1 MKKSLL
7 RYEIR
12 RPGVIELCPECPQGL
27 LSGRNSPRSQITL
40 LVVYE
45 GVYSVIREVVRFVKK
60 KKKNPRR
67 RAMQELQIG
76 KDDYCLR
83 KHNKIE

>member
-27 LSGRNSPRSQITL
+27 LSGRNSPQSQITL

-45 GVYSVIREVVRFVKK
+45 GVYSVIREVVTFVKK
-60 KKKNPRR
+60 KKTQGEELCKNCKL
-67 RAMQELQIG
+67 AKMTIV
-76 KDDYCLR
+76 
-83 KHNKIE
+83 

>member
-1 MKKSLL
+1 MKKILL

-27 LSGRNSPRSQITL
+27 LSGRNSPQSQITL

-45 GVYSVIREVVRFVKK
+45 GVYSVIREVVTFVKK
-60 KKKNPRR
+60 KKPKEKSYARTANWQR
-67 RAMQELQIG
+67 
-76 KDDYCLR
+76 
-83 KHNKIE
+83 

>member
-45 GVYSVIREVVRFVKK
+45 GVYSVIREVVTFVKK
-60 KKKNPRR
+60 KKKKPKEKSYARTANWQR
-67 RAMQELQIG
+67 
-76 KDDYCLR
+76 
-83 KHNKIE
+83 

>member
-27 LSGRNSPRSQITL
+27 LSGRNSPQSQITL

-45 GVYSVIREVVRFVKK
+45 GVYSVIREVVTFV

>member
-45 GVYSVIREVVRFVKK
+45 GVYSVIREVVTFVKK
-60 KKKNPRR
+60 KKPKEKSYARTANWQR
-67 RAMQELQIG
+67 
-76 KDDYCLR
+76 
-83 KHNKIE
+83 

>member
-45 GVYSVIREVVRFVKK
+45 GVYSVIREVVTFVKK
-60 KKKNPRR
+60 KKKTTKT
-67 RAMQELQIG
+67 QGEELCKNCKLAKMTIV
-76 KDDYCLR
+76 
-83 KHNKIE
+83 

>member
-1 MKKSLL
+1 MKKILL

-27 LSGRNSPRSQITL
+27 LSGRNSPQSQITL

-45 GVYSVIREVVRFVKK
+45 GVYSVIREVVTFVKK
-60 KKKNPRR
+60 KKKKT
-67 RAMQELQIG
+67 QGEELCKNCKLAKMTIV
-76 KDDYCLR
+76 
-83 KHNKIE
+83 

>member
-1 MKKSLL
+1 MKKILL

-45 GVYSVIREVVRFVKK
+45 GVYSVIREVVTFVKK
-60 KKKNPRR
+60 KKPKEKSYARTANWQR
-67 RAMQELQIG
+67 
-76 KDDYCLR
+76 
-83 KHNKIE
+83 